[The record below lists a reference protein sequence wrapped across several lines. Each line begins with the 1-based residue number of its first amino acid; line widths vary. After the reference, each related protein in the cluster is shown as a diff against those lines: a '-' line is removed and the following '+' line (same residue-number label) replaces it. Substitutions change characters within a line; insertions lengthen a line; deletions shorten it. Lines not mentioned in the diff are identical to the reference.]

1 MRRRPLLQLTAIT
14 RGFSTSTGKRLAS
27 QPAPAREK
35 MPRLNPASQVR
46 NVSYLVP
53 TLHAMFAVADQEG
66 LFLHHSSFA
75 TAAGTD
81 TAHEEAVI
89 VGKSLAMI
97 GWDMLTDEGL
107 FQTAKKQWEMA
118 IVE

>member
-1 MRRRPLLQLTAIT
+1 MCPPAQTTADSV
-14 RGFSTSTGKRLAS
+14 G
-27 QPAPAREK
+27 
-35 MPRLNPASQVR
+35 

>member
-1 MRRRPLLQLTAIT
+1 MARYGRKITKSHDKVLTGSSDIGT
-14 RGFSTSTGKRLAS
+14 FCP
-27 QPAPAREK
+27 PAKTA
-35 MPRLNPASQVR
+35 ADSIG

-53 TLHAMFAVADQEG
+53 TLHAMFAIADQEG

-75 TAAGTD
+75 TVAGTD

-97 GWDMLTDEGL
+97 GWEMLTEEGL

-118 IVE
+118 ILE